1 MYSDNSDISDHS
13 RTLMNFEGAKI
24 EQNLTLVIQKKYIY
38 DLFYIT
44 SNQKQFFTGAQ
55 NQNGISLKMNL
66 STVQNV
72 NIS

>member
-55 NQNGISLKMNL
+55 NQKWNLTENELVNGTKC
-66 STVQNV
+66 QH
-72 NIS
+72 